1 MGKAL
6 GITNIQGVCGGL
18 LTIRGSGDAGD
29 WVERRASAGV
39 FQCVENAARG
49 DAVAGSGT
57 YGGVGGGASANGHVA
72 ADAAVHVDDYVGKHD
87 GAGLGR
93 ADLGRAVI
101 PANTQLVLNI
111 TAVGTTFIDF
121 DRASKR
127 SSQSRPG
134 TDCTIILVRH
144 QRRIR
149 AAMQIKKSK

>member
-6 GITNIQGVCGGL
+6 GITNIQGVCGGP
-18 LTIRGSGDAGD
+18 LTNRGSGDAGD

-93 ADLGRAVI
+93 AGDPGEY
-101 PANTQLVLNI
+101 
-111 TAVGTTFIDF
+111 AVGAEYHGGGDEFYRF
-121 DRASKR
+121 
-127 SSQSRPG
+127 RPG
-134 TDCTIILVRH
+134 I
-144 QRRIR
+144 
-149 AAMQIKKSK
+149 